1 MNVKHTIAIT
11 LAAVALGFPW
21 LGTGFAASHQGP
33 EHPHLQY
40 PGEGPRPRSAGRAA

>member
-21 LGTGFAASHQGP
+21 LGTGYAASHRGSKTP
-33 EHPHLQY
+33 ICAKIRHN
-40 PGEGPRPRSAGRAA
+40 SRANTS

>member
-21 LGTGFAASHQGP
+21 LGTGYAASHQGTQDP
-33 EHPHLQY
+33 ICAKISHN
-40 PGEGPRPRSAGRAA
+40 SRANTS